1 RSRNIAG
8 RGFKLPLF
16 VRLSPD
22 TDVSQHPDDFPL
34 LHLPINSRGY
44 FVGCLH
50 RGVTTWLQP
59 AVDEARPRMQ
69 TFPNRVGVFVHAAR
83 LHHGRRIQAGEA
95 DRHSE
100 RRSQNHGYK
109 SRSHR
114 DARKHSRRAQHRQ
127 RTAGRHRSRA
137 QHRQCKAGRRR
148 STAQGSP
155 SSWRNPGPVRQ
166 EEYGRARVSPSLSR
180 KSEGDGQEEG
190 GPSSSQGGDPD
201 AGGSPGKGGDED
213 ATGSSPRK
221 GTD

>member
-1 RSRNIAG
+1 SPPASADQFPRILCWLSASRRDYLAAAGCRRGKATHADISQSCRRVCPCSPAAPWPTDTGWRSRPTFRTEKSKCVG
-8 RGFKLPLF
+8 G
-16 VRLSPD
+16 LSNLSTNLD
-22 TDVSQHPDDFPL
+22 NRQ
-34 LHLPINSRGY
+34 
-44 FVGCLH
+44 
-50 RGVTTWLQP
+50 
-59 AVDEARPRMQ
+59 RPQ
-69 TFPNRVGVFVHAAR
+69 
-83 LHHGRRIQAGEA
+83 
-95 DRHSE
+95 
-100 RRSQNHGYK
+100 HGYK

-155 SSWRNPGPVRQ
+155 SSWRNPGPVGQ